1 MVKKKVT
8 IKNVTGLTLKPAE
21 YLSKVALRYKSHT
34 GFEYNGGSAN
44 AKSILSVLAS
54 GARQGDEISCVCSG
68 RVSVRAPEE
77 GQDQEC
83 CQQKAC

>member
-54 GARQGDEISCVCSG
+54 GARQGDEITFVCSG
-68 RVSVRAPEE
+68 RDEEEALDALVQAVEE
-77 GQDQEC
+77 GLGE
-83 CQQKAC
+83 